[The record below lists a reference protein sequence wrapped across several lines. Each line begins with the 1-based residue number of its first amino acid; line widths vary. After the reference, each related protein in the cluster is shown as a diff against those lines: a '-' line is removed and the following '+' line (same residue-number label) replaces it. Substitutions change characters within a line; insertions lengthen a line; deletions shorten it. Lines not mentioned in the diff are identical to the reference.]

1 MSSILGRI
9 CFLADLP
16 LYNTEKPFL
25 ALLAPDVN
33 ARLAPD
39 IPRHNLEWEEHILK
53 VRDIRNCTGYQLE
66 TSGFEASFSRVFD
79 MIGCRVT
86 DRSRGGRIIRNR
98 NVGTSLLLHGI
109 YLGEGGARGTS
120 ISHHSQTC
128 WMPVSPRGPL
138 VGRRT

>member
-66 TSGFEASFSRVFD
+66 TSGFEACRHQSQVREIIHGREVTHADVEAYQQETASFLKVHLNSLWIICYGFRVR
-79 MIGCRVT
+79 MSTCAKA
-86 DRSRGGRIIRNR
+86 SIRLI
-98 NVGTSLLLHGI
+98 T
-109 YLGEGGARGTS
+109 
-120 ISHHSQTC
+120 
-128 WMPVSPRGPL
+128 
-138 VGRRT
+138 